1 MLNVYQIRLTH
12 EEVVQVTAL
21 GWGVDNPKIQ
31 AYGARHFGSKIENVN
46 MDHYDLVAK
55 VDTNDLEKAFE
66 LMNLWDRPEL
76 VTKLSSC
83 SSMSVGDVVED
94 EDGNRF
100 LCAAFGFEK
109 IN

>member
-31 AYGARHFGSKIENVN
+31 AYGARHFGNKIKNVN

-55 VDTNDLEKAFE
+55 VDTNDLEEAFE
-66 LMNLWDRPEL
+66 LMNLWDHPER

-100 LCAAFGFEK
+100 LCASFGFDK
-109 IN
+109 I

>member
-12 EEVVQVTAL
+12 EEVVQLTAF

-31 AYGARHFGSKIENVN
+31 AYGARHFGKIENVN

-100 LCAAFGFEK
+100 LCASFGFEK